1 MSLDIELKAAKIV
14 SNDEGKTFQTEYQT
28 VFKMIIP
35 NELQDVAK
43 TVGLYEPLWGKH
55 ESVVRGRGMSRS
67 LLEGLISL
75 QLGAPR
81 LEHLGDRSGKTYKSF
96 VHTIRACL
104 VACLHCPEAIVEIKE
119 KQQ

>member
-35 NELQDVAK
+35 NQLQDVAK
-43 TVGLYEPLWGKH
+43 TVGLYEPLWGEH
-55 ESVVRGRGMSRS
+55 ESVVRGRDMSRS

-81 LEHLGDRSGKTYKSF
+81 LEHLGEMYKSF
-96 VHTIRACL
+96 VHTIRECL

>member
-35 NELQDVAK
+35 NQLQDVAK
-43 TVGLYEPLWGKH
+43 TVGLYEPLWGEH
-55 ESVVRGRGMSRS
+55 ESVVRGRDMSRS

-81 LEHLGDRSGKTYKSF
+81 LEHLGEMYKSF
-96 VHTIRACL
+96 VHAIRECL